1 MRSVFIFAIAL
12 TVFLNIFESTESAL
26 AIYSFPRQRPFKPF
40 ISPAPK
46 LNSDLKAASLEFHR
60 EINNVFARLW
70 RRYFDYIKED
80 NDEEVKKIHEWLY
93 DKGIIKENEPRRKSL
108 RLY

>member
-1 MRSVFIFAIAL
+1 MKSVIIFAIAL
-12 TVFLNIFESTESAL
+12 TALLTNFETTESAL
-26 AIYSFPRQRPFKPF
+26 AIYSFPRQRPAEPF
-40 ISPAPK
+40 ISPK
-46 LNSDLKAASLEFHR
+46 LNSDLKAASLEWHK

-93 DKGIIKENEPRRKSL
+93 DKGIIKENEPRRKPL